1 MGGTK
6 MSITNKVE
14 LFINGEK
21 KLERELEHIE
31 PEQII
36 KTFDMILDYAKL
48 HKGSKIRM
56 LKGLQGLR

>member
-1 MGGTK
+1 M
-6 MSITNKVE
+6 TNIQ
-14 LFINGEK
+14 LFIDGEK
-21 KLERELEHIE
+21 KLEKELEFVE

-48 HKGSKIRM
+48 HKGNKIKM